1 MITFQSYSYIS
12 FSLNIFKTLPI
23 LNRHQQITFSS
34 CQEYI
39 WLFTAEIGDNDL
51 ATQFWSEKTAK
62 FFRLITFG

>member
-1 MITFQSYSYIS
+1 
-12 FSLNIFKTLPI
+12 